1 MNDATCESTHHNSSQ
16 CSTHLR
22 DGDLADG
29 SLSYFPSDEAG
40 GSLSDGC
47 KARQPIGPMI
57 LLQLKRLAPK
67 EGRFQVDCRRR
78 VPQSDRHYELLVE
91 PHVVHWADPGGP
103 EPWQS
108 DLRGKRKVRLRP
120 VFRSAPPLQLVPHCR
135 PLSKPTLPRPKKARP
150 VLKPLKPREDGLA
163 AAPVSDVMPGVSL
176 EPHLEDEDT
185 SRPSTELE
193 LPSTLI
199 EDRGVNPADEM
210 SPRSKELVHWSATW
224 PLGNQTNVPVDMS
237 ATLSMSSS
245 GGNKS
250 TSMREFSHRY
260 SVRRLS
266 DRRRSWL
273 KAEIENNKAKNQ
285 GPLSHRHQLRE
296 MVSIMMKTMTQTF
309 DRSVWHACDVLHPDE
324 ELEIAHARQKKV
336 LEDQIDQF
344 KGLRIGQ
351 ALLKGTRRQ
360 SRRESV
366 RRSFGIT
373 AGTFSITP
381 PGFEKPDEKVL
392 AHLAKQTNWSILDV
406 EEVWEVFAVHAP
418 TGRIGVQSN
427 EFVQLLQELYRGV
440 TDEEIMLL
448 QQHIKAVRTRNQA
461 RSRFMRK
468 ALAGMDATQDRS
480 DVRFSEFY
488 VALVKWLNLQTARV
502 EACRQADPR
511 CSLSRYQQSAMGSAP
526 ESVPG
531 SEATFS
537 GGWDDYRKLKQEVD
551 DSLRGP
557 HQRGQGIANAVLV
570 QKQRQSQSDQLYQLL
585 SQDSESED
593 TEERNDTDEEQ
604 QDFRLTRSSTSSAGH
619 TLDVTG
625 FL

>member
-1 MNDATCESTHHNSSQ
+1 MHDNA
-16 CSTHLR
+16 
-22 DGDLADG
+22 
-29 SLSYFPSDEAG
+29 
-40 GSLSDGC
+40 
-47 KARQPIGPMI
+47 
-57 LLQLKRLAPK
+57 
-67 EGRFQVDCRRR
+67 
-78 VPQSDRHYELLVE
+78 
-91 PHVVHWADPGGP
+91 
-103 EPWQS
+103 
-108 DLRGKRKVRLRP
+108 
-120 VFRSAPPLQLVPHCR
+120 
-135 PLSKPTLPRPKKARP
+135 
-150 VLKPLKPREDGLA
+150 
-163 AAPVSDVMPGVSL
+163 
-176 EPHLEDEDT
+176 
-185 SRPSTELE
+185 
-193 LPSTLI
+193 
-199 EDRGVNPADEM
+199 
-210 SPRSKELVHWSATW
+210 
-224 PLGNQTNVPVDMS
+224 
-237 ATLSMSSS
+237 
-245 GGNKS
+245 
-250 TSMREFSHRY
+250 
-260 SVRRLS
+260 
-266 DRRRSWL
+266 
-273 KAEIENNKAKNQ
+273 
-285 GPLSHRHQLRE
+285 
-296 MVSIMMKTMTQTF
+296 
-309 DRSVWHACDVLHPDE
+309 
-324 ELEIAHARQKKV
+324 V

-392 AHLAKQTNWSILDV
+392 RP
-406 EEVWEVFAVHAP
+406 AVP
-418 TGRIGVQSN
+418 CQ
-427 EFVQLLQELYRGV
+427 
-440 TDEEIMLL
+440 IMLL

-511 CSLSRYQQSAMGSAP
+511 CSLSRYQQSAMGS
-526 ESVPG
+526 
-531 SEATFS
+531 EATFS

-604 QDFRLTRSSTSSAGH
+604 QDFEDLVPSLTGPKS
-619 TLDVTG
+619 
-625 FL
+625 